1 MGAVG
6 ESVIVQCPWCGEP
19 IEVWVE
25 PDGEGTT
32 VQDCDVCCRPCELVI
47 RIDDGVPSVQVT
59 RS

>member
-1 MGAVG
+1 MG
-6 ESVIVQCPWCGEP
+6 ESVVVQCPWCGEA

-25 PDGEGTT
+25 PDAEGTT

-47 RIDDGVPSVQVT
+47 RYEDGSPTVQVS

>member
-1 MGAVG
+1 MG
-6 ESVIVQCPWCGEP
+6 ESVVVQCPWCGEP

-25 PDGEGTT
+25 PDADGTQ

-47 RIDDGVPSVQVT
+47 RTDPRGSATVAVR